1 MEKTAYRKPT
11 SVKTFNE
18 YINKVIKVYHETGQ
32 FKGQELGAEYGCC
45 RIPESYLKQMGLV
58 SIDRPLTITETEAIY
73 RYRRNT
79 NSEPLPVFGEAA
91 ISEELDDTL
100 TYNLPIEVKGIS
112 EETAPT
118 TPTNPFANIIAKAK
132 YAIASLF
139 KRTRATG
146 FYVQGKQEG
155 DTTTFVWNNNKMKK
169 DFVLVL
175 HKNRVIE
182 CRRVEED
189 DVLNNEEFGAINIK
203 QVFRVVS
210 FMKYEY
216 DKLEQENKV
225 LRAKIDAIAQ
235 ILLIANEKVDPKT
248 KKEPN
253 LFGEYE

>member
-1 MEKTAYRKPT
+1 MEKTAYRKPK
-11 SVKTFNE
+11 SAKRFNE
-18 YINKVIKVYHETGQ
+18 YINKVIEVYRETGK
-32 FKGQELGAEYGCC
+32 FNSQELGAKYGCC
-45 RIPESYLKQMGLV
+45 RIPESYLKPMGFV
-58 SIDRPLTITETEAIY
+58 SLDRPLTIEETEAIY
-73 RYRRNT
+73 RYRRNP
-79 NSEPLPVFGEAA
+79 NSMPRPVFGDVA
-91 ISEELDDTL
+91 ISEELDDTF
-100 TYNLPIEVKGIS
+100 TCGLPIDAKEVS

-118 TPTNPFANIIAKAK
+118 TPTNPFANIIAQAK
-132 YAIASLF
+132 NVIKSLLKRKGAS
-139 KRTRATG
+139 G

-189 DVLNNEEFGAINIK
+189 DVLNNEEFGSINIK
-203 QVFRVVS
+203 QAFRVAS

-216 DKLEQENKV
+216 DKIEHENKL

-235 ILLIANEKVDPKT
+235 VLLIENEKEDTKT

>member
-1 MEKTAYRKPT
+1 MEKTAYRKPS

-32 FKGQELGAEYGCC
+32 FKGRELGAEYGCC
-45 RIPESYLKQMGLV
+45 RIPESYLKQMGLASV
-58 SIDRPLTITETEAIY
+58 DRPLTIAETEAIY

-100 TYNLPIEVKGIS
+100 ICALPTEGEEVS
-112 EETAPT
+112 EEIIPT
-118 TPTNPFANIIAKAK
+118 TPTKTFANIIAKAK
-132 YAIASLF
+132 DAITSLF
-139 KRTRATG
+139 KRKSATG
-146 FYVQGKQEG
+146 FYIQCKQEG
-155 DTTTFVWNNNKMKK
+155 DTTTFVWNNSKQKK

-182 CRRVEED
+182 CRRVEDD
-189 DVLNNEEFGAINIK
+189 DVLNTKEFGSINIK
-203 QVFRVVS
+203 QAFRVVS

-216 DKLEQENKV
+216 DKIEQENKV

-235 ILLIANEKVDPKT
+235 VLLIENEKNDTKT